1 MASEKAPSPLRAVY
15 VTGTIDTFFS
25 DISIRQVYKNESAGP
40 IEAVFRFPLPEGAA
54 VIGWEARVG
63 DRRIAGVI
71 REREK
76 AAEEYSAAIAGGH
89 GAYLLEREAPDVFT
103 ASAGNLLAG
112 QEAEL
117 ALSYVCELPMTA
129 DGAARFT
136 LPTTIPAKYTPARTA
151 PEEAAAV
158 NPLGVAP
165 HVPYAMS
172 LELHVVAPA
181 PIASIASPTHA
192 PDLEVTVAGREGRVR
207 LARAVPMDGA
217 LVLEVAH
224 AAPRAPHAWAER
236 AEDGSACLALCLCPE
251 FEAGAPPAPGE
262 FLFLVD
268 RSGSMA
274 GSKMEQTKNAL
285 QIMLR
290 ALPPG
295 SAFDLVG
302 FGSSFRRLFAAPAP
316 YGDASLAEAARAVAA
331 LQADL
336 GGTELLAPLR
346 ALLAAPAPA
355 GRPRHLFL
363 LTDGEVSNTEECIAA
378 VRAAPAGTRLFALGI
393 GAGASEHLVNG
404 LARAGRGHAAFIA
417 DGERVEGAALGQ
429 LRRALLPALAS
440 GLDWGLPAP
449 RRPRRPPRRPRG
461 ERLLAYALLPP
472 ARGPPAS
479 SPSPPAAPPAPSPSP
494 WPCPR
499 GAGGAGDGAGGAGGG
514 AGAEEAPDGRR
525 RGGASSSSASATRS
539 PRARRPSSPS
549 SAATERERERP
560 APSRRRACAGALPEG
575 RLAAGGDA
583 AVDAVML
590 QEQCEELE
598 VEAAEFKRSAARLK
612 RSDAHCRTLVR
623 ATSSARP
630 KGAPGLAGS
639 AAAALA
645 SAVASVGG
653 LFRKK
658 ERGAAGPP
666 SSSPAASPA
675 AARAE
680 LNRGTPA
687 GAEEAAPGGRGAEG
701 GRRHDAVLALQAA
714 SGLWALT
721 PALAAALGRPSPPS
735 PPPAPR
741 RSPRRVGHAA
751 GARLLEAACGAHR
764 EEWGLCA
771 DKARRALDALGA
783 APAPATAWGPAAA
796 AAVSA
801 A

>member
-63 DRRIAGVI
+63 DRRIAGVV

-103 ASAGNLLAG
+103 ASAGTCWRGRRRSSRSRAVRD
-112 QEAEL
+112 E
-117 ALSYVCELPMTA
+117 P
-129 DGAARFT
+129 GAAR
-136 LPTTIPAKYTPARTA
+136 
-151 PEEAAAV
+151 
-158 NPLGVAP
+158 GG
-165 HVPYAMS
+165 
-172 LELHVVAPA
+172 PA

-192 PDLEVTVAGREGRVR
+192 PDLGDGGGAGGRVR

-346 ALLAAPAPA
+346 ALLAA
-355 GRPRHLFL
+355 
-363 LTDGEVSNTEECIAA
+363 
-378 VRAAPAGTRLFALGI
+378 
-393 GAGASEHLVNG
+393 
-404 LARAGRGHAAFIA
+404 
-417 DGERVEGAALGQ
+417 
-429 LRRALLPALAS
+429 
-440 GLDWGLPAP
+440 
-449 RRPRRPPRRPRG
+449 RPRRPAPPP
-461 ERLLAYALLPP
+461 LPP
-472 ARGPPAS
+472 HRRRGQQH
-479 SPSPPAAPPAPSPSP
+479 
-494 WPCPR
+494 
-499 GAGGAGDGAGGAGGG
+499 GGVHRGGAGGPRRHAPLRPRIG
-514 AGAEEAPDGRR
+514 AGRRSTCGSRLGLPGAAQAPPPSPPPPAASASSPTPSSRRHGALPASVTLTARGPAGPVAFSVAVPPGAGGRVTALAARAAVRELEEAPDGAAARR
-525 RGGASSSSASATRS
+525 RILELGLRHSLATRET
-539 PRARRPSSPS
+539 AFVAVERRDAPPTLRL
-549 SAATERERERP
+549 AQERERERP
-560 APSRRRACAGALPEG
+560 APMPQACMRMARCRRAVSPP
-575 RLAAGGDA
+575 AAML

-612 RSDAHCRTLVR
+612 RSDAHCRTL
-623 ATSSARP
+623 
-630 KGAPGLAGS
+630 
-639 AAAALA
+639 
-645 SAVASVGG
+645 SVGG

-687 GAEEAAPGGRGAEG
+687 ARRRRRRAAAGEG

-721 PALAAALGRPSPPS
+721 RPSPPPS
-735 PPPAPR
+735 APARRPR
-741 RSPRRVGHAA
+741 RRRPAA
-751 GARLLEAACGAHR
+751 VPEA
-764 EEWGLCA
+764 EWGLCA

-783 APAPATAWGPAAA
+783 APAPHRLGPRRA